1 MKPVTQQFVPSE
13 TRTITVLRHVTNYL
27 FSTSTTDAAFAMSVV
42 EVYHQRVPV
51 RAARIFDFHET
62 SNTVKDMKAN
72 TQLVSRILNRV
83 TRMPADLE
91 EAFVLSMSEEFREA
105 CKRDLAE
112 RYGLLA
118 VRIPIAEPCED
129 LANLQRIL
137 KETGEAITA
146 LGPILADG
154 KIDLDDRP
162 HAKHALQQ
170 VNEAQAAL
178 LEMSVRIT
186 AILPDNQEVSHDAGG
201 SGNVTRI
208 G

>member
-1 MKPVTQQFVPSE
+1 MKPVTQLFVPSE
-13 TRTITVLRHVTNYL
+13 TRTITILRHVTNFL
-27 FSTSTTDAAFAMSVV
+27 FSTSTTDSAFAMSVV

-62 SNTVKDMKAN
+62 NNPVKDMKAN

-91 EAFVLSMSEEFREA
+91 EAFVLAMPAPFREP
-105 CKRDLAE
+105 CMRDLAE

-118 VRIPIAEPCED
+118 VHIPVAEPSED

-154 KIDLDDRP
+154 KIDSSDGP
-162 HAKHALQQ
+162 YAKHALQQ
-170 VNEAQAAL
+170 VHEAQAAL

-186 AILPDNQEVSHDAGG
+186 AILPEDQEVVHGAGG
-201 SGNVTRI
+201 CNVSRI